1 VDRGTARAELLSSAT
16 VAIELNGARSKRRHA
31 GFDFHRAGTVAALR
45 AASTPENMPAG
56 CQNGRRTTAV
66 ARPHCW
72 GDTLADRVGALTA
85 MKPKDMTFTRRRGVL
100 VYA

>member
-1 VDRGTARAELLSSAT
+1 
-16 VAIELNGARSKRRHA
+16 
-31 GFDFHRAGTVAALR
+31 
-45 AASTPENMPAG
+45 
-56 CQNGRRTTAV
+56 V